1 MLLENFNVYCPMKLN
16 TIIKLILTTLLVTGY
31 SANGEEDEFV
41 ELDITSNKIP
51 IQKESDQWLRISVPF
66 KLKKHPR
73 IEALNG
79 RRPSSLSEAFNPKF
93 INNIKVKI
101 WICFPNKFKQDLLSS
116 ANIGA
121 TEFYQYYSAE
131 VEYLTLE
138 FDRSTKNATFLFPTP
153 IAERDGF
160 LEAYV
165 KPVGYV
171 IEISHKGTNFEM
183 SDAVYFDYRGVTPQ
197 VLESFKSRAMSGS
210 SENEGILFPAY
221 KVNMNYL
228 DGMGPVKA
236 KD

>member
-41 ELDITSNKIP
+41 ELDFTSNKIP

-116 ANIGA
+116 ANMVYQ
-121 TEFYQYYSAE
+121 FYQYYSAE
-131 VEYLTLE
+131 VEYLTLSSI
-138 FDRSTKNATFLFPTP
+138 DPQDATFLFPTP

-160 LEAYV
+160 LRL
-165 KPVGYV
+165 
-171 IEISHKGTNFEM
+171 M
-183 SDAVYFDYRGVTPQ
+183 
-197 VLESFKSRAMSGS
+197 
-210 SENEGILFPAY
+210 
-221 KVNMNYL
+221 
-228 DGMGPVKA
+228 
-236 KD
+236 